1 MLGSLKSRPNYKWI
15 ILAVSMLT
23 FGSANMGTQVLSP
36 LRDKITA
43 DIAMTQTQLG
53 LLTSA
58 YVIAGIFLPILLS
71 MVYRKIPIKNI
82 VIAGGLLMS
91 AGFLAFSLA
100 GDYTGLIVARF
111 ISGIGSVVFL
121 TASPV
126 IASYAFRDGGL
137 GFAMGIYG
145 IAPCLFSLI
154 TLNVFGRFA
163 SWRTAVRVVSVF
175 TFLVVAAIVLLL
187 DKKTGQYAEAKKAGA
202 EKKGKGEPL
211 GFEVWKLGFM
221 SMCMGATTLMY
232 VTYAPGLYTGMGYS
246 QSTALFVTS
255 LYMGLNIFFTAIVG
269 KILDKNRDYKRTISA
284 AFLILLGVM
293 DLLLSLSFIPG
304 KLVLGVLMGVITT
317 APPIAMFSMYA
328 EVCPPDKMTTGTCI
342 VSFLQNVGQ
351 YLGPVAG
358 GMLLDAGR
366 GYPSVFTLM
375 AVILVCGGLVIY
387 TVKFRPQGPA
397 DQEKSG

>member
-1 MLGSLKSRPNYKWI
+1 MLEELKSRPNYKWL

-36 LRDKITA
+36 LRGKIAA
-43 DIAMTQTQLG
+43 DVAMTETQMG
-53 LLTSA
+53 MLTSA

-71 MVYRKIPIKNI
+71 MVYRRAPIKKI

-91 AGFLAFSLA
+91 AGFLAFSFA
-100 GDYTGLIVARF
+100 SDYRGLIIARF

-163 SWRTAVRVVSVF
+163 SWRTAIRVVSCF
-175 TFLVVAAIVLLL
+175 TFLVVAAIVLFL
-187 DKKTGQYAEAKKAGA
+187 DKNTGNYSS
-202 EKKGKGEPL
+202 EKKSEGGKKDKGEPL
-211 GFEVWKLGFM
+211 GFEVWKLAIM
-221 SMCMGATTLMY
+221 SMTMGATTLMY
-232 VTYAPGLYTGMGYS
+232 VTYAPGLYTEMGYS
-246 QSTALFVTS
+246 EQTALFVTS

-284 AFLILLGVM
+284 AGLLILGIA
-293 DLLLSLSFIPG
+293 DFLLASAFIPG
-304 KLVLGVLMGVITT
+304 KIVLGVLMGVITT

-358 GMLLDAGR
+358 GMLLDAGK
-366 GYPSVFTLM
+366 GYPSVFYLM
-375 AVILVCGGLVIY
+375 AALLACGALTIY
-387 TVKFRPQGPA
+387 TVKFRPQTG
-397 DQEKSG
+397 K